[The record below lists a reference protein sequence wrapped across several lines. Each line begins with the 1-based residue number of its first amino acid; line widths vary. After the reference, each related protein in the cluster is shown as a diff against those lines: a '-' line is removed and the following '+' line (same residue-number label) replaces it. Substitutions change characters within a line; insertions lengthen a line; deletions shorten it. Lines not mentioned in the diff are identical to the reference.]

1 MQPDIDD
8 QTSGAKQLGTEPA
21 EVLRW
26 FLVKS
31 ELGTEAFGVESPAF
45 DEGVVVGETL
55 KTRQIFAL
63 LLQRD
68 LKVMARNRFV
78 KIERLGSGARIGLD
92 TRGVDVKD
100 SRTRT
105 IGRSGPI
112 LRGRRSL
119 SEFFDRADFKRR
131 LGRMAKEFCNPRHHG
146 ASDRLIT
153 LNKAAPAFITAR
165 RMIVEVAGEIR
176 QAAGK
181 VLLLAQ
187 PLHFF
192 FNARHLIH
200 AELKDL
206 FWRQIRRSLSLD
218 QILVPSFAVG
228 KLGYR
233 QRVSTLAEVFVFQK
247 NKQTAVSGHDAL
259 LDRLNIGTR
268 EARPVGLTELVGHA
282 HDRLV
287 EQTRLGVGDDHRF
300 DLRQGAIDD
309 DLGLDDADL
318 DAFAHVCNR
327 GVDPGFEDVDPL

>member
-1 MQPDIDD
+1 DFVAEGLSGNGDITVHFESRAAFATQGGIHQEIGRLRATPTFAMQPDIDD

-112 LRGRRSL
+112 LRGGRSL
-119 SEFFDRADFKRR
+119 SEFFDRADFK
-131 LGRMAKEFCNPRHHG
+131 
-146 ASDRLIT
+146 
-153 LNKAAPAFITAR
+153 
-165 RMIVEVAGEIR
+165 
-176 QAAGK
+176 
-181 VLLLAQ
+181 
-187 PLHFF
+187 
-192 FNARHLIH
+192 
-200 AELKDL
+200 
-206 FWRQIRRSLSLD
+206 
-218 QILVPSFAVG
+218 
-228 KLGYR
+228 
-233 QRVSTLAEVFVFQK
+233 
-247 NKQTAVSGHDAL
+247 
-259 LDRLNIGTR
+259 
-268 EARPVGLTELVGHA
+268 
-282 HDRLV
+282 
-287 EQTRLGVGDDHRF
+287 
-300 DLRQGAIDD
+300 
-309 DLGLDDADL
+309 
-318 DAFAHVCNR
+318 
-327 GVDPGFEDVDPL
+327 